1 MKFSFS
7 IGFFILTGRI
17 GLRMQTLNK
26 QDWTD
31 FSWQHNVYNG
41 KLIVKSGLE
50 HGVGIEYSYF
60 QLL

>member
-1 MKFSFS
+1 MNLSFN
-7 IGFFILTGRI
+7 IGFFILTGLL
-17 GLRMQTLNK
+17 GLSLQTLK
-26 QDWTD
+26 TKDWTE